1 MSDSWVDWMKLM
13 VTSLRNHHKSKD
25 ISDFSLLSLSNG
37 LCWKKLFS
45 YRFSKK
51 MVGDIP
57 NSDISEKKKHK
68 KHKKDR
74 KERTE
79 IVLPQTLPKLQ
90 TTPAFTPN
98 ELLTEMGFDVS
109 PNTSISSHST
119 TSPTTITVMDEKNMI
134 SIYVYFTT
142 ATWNCFRPSL
152 TQNDT

>member
-1 MSDSWVDWMKLM
+1 
-13 VTSLRNHHKSKD
+13 
-25 ISDFSLLSLSNG
+25 
-37 LCWKKLFS
+37 
-45 YRFSKK
+45 

-119 TSPTTITVMDEKNMI
+119 TSPTTITVMDEKKYDLNLCLF
-134 SIYVYFTT
+134 Y
-142 ATWNCFRPSL
+142 NCNLELFQAES
-152 TQNDT
+152 NAE